1 MQWVGLLALV
11 AAVAS
16 ALVAMQLPCSLY
28 PIPLQ
33 VGPGTTRPQ
42 YGLGVAPMPLVVA
55 LCWTAVIGSIL
66 VPHTF
71 SCLLQVAP
79 DHRQCLPEFA
89 GGLRVRNP
97 APGVCS
103 CIQCSRFQ
111 SVRHAPTRTPG
122 VSLRTEQL
130 SSRHLSRRSFSVQ
143 HGRSVCF
150 TARGLSFASLATS
163 CPPPRNGR
171 PAAP

>member
-1 MQWVGLLALV
+1 MELIGLDIRAARCCKHTPSLRAYARQLSVRHLLGTLARFTEQFATRESPGPSLAARTALQPWGYFCFFVQWVCSRALSLCSGL
-11 AAVAS
+11 AS
-16 ALVAMQLPCSLY
+16 LLLWPQWP
-28 PIPLQ
+28 PL
-33 VGPGTTRPQ
+33 
-42 YGLGVAPMPLVVA
+42 LW
-55 LCWTAVIGSIL
+55 LC
-66 VPHTF
+66 
-71 SCLLQVAP
+71 SCLA
-79 DHRQCLPEFA
+79 
-89 GGLRVRNP
+89 RVRNP

-150 TARGLSFASLATS
+150 TARGLSFA
-163 CPPPRNGR
+163 
-171 PAAP
+171 